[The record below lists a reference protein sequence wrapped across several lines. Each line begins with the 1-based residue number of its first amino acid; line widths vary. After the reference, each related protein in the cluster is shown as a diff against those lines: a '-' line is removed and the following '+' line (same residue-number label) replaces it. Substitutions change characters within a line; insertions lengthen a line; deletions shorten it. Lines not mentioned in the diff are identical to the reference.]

1 MVPLVRGTSM
11 RMASSAT
18 VDAVVAVGTGRASGI
33 KAAGLVFCSVR
44 DALIHSRTM
53 LALRP
58 CSSATLATE
67 TPGAWQAAI
76 TFALNSGECRRRR
89 RGGTLRSSIVSVHVN
104 FSGHYP
110 GRRPGD
116 SRWVYRTVTLQP
128 RKRTGGQCAL
138 LNLKRRNPPPAFGW
152 MTVGLHGP
160 VFLRKHT
167 VLSMARHIQVNRDWC
182 PVIVPL
188 VGPAQHCCQVIR
200 NTHRWKQHYARP
212 ELPTETLVQT
222 QP

>member
-1 MVPLVRGTSM
+1 
-11 RMASSAT
+11 MA
-18 VDAVVAVGTGRASGI
+18 GHI
-33 KAAGLVFCSVR
+33 C
-44 DALIHSRTM
+44 
-53 LALRP
+53 RP
-58 CSSATLATE
+58 E
-67 TPGAWQAAI
+67 RQ
-76 TFALNSGECRRRR
+76 F
-89 RGGTLRSSIVSVHVN
+89 
-104 FSGHYP
+104 
-110 GRRPGD
+110 
-116 SRWVYRTVTLQP
+116 LQP

-212 ELPTETLVQT
+212 ELPTEKRTFIGASRVRSRMVLSWSLSTPMTSQKST
-222 QP
+222 SRISAALKKISTRLGISQ